1 MSQQNIR
8 TIKVWDPLIRIF
20 HWSLVFF
27 FLLAY
32 LTEDDWMTIHSYAGY
47 TIALLIGFRLI
58 WGMIGT
64 AHARFSDFVTGPRQV
79 IDYLKQLFA
88 GKSKR
93 YLGHNPAGA
102 AMILVLLTSLAL
114 TLVSGMSL
122 YATDGHGP
130 LAATFVAGW
139 SEHTL
144 EEIHEFFANFTLLM
158 IVGHVAGVLVS
169 SLLHRE
175 NLVKAMITGEKHA
188 EPANGET
195 DHFETFEGE
204 RS

>member
-27 FLLAY
+27 FALAY

-102 AMILVLLTSLAL
+102 AMILILLTSLTL

-130 LAATFVAGW
+130 LATTFVAGW

-175 NLVKAMITGEKHA
+175 NLVKSMITGEKHA
-188 EPANGET
+188 EPDSGEA
-195 DHFETFEGE
+195 DHFQTLEGE